1 LRIAVSDPQRINE
14 ILILAPEGRDAAVL
28 RSLLDEVGISAS
40 VDADGKALFCAIE
53 TGSAA
58 GAILTDEALTAV
70 GLGELRAAMDR
81 QPTWSDFPL
90 IVLARHGGGMK
101 SNIRGI
107 EESLNATLL
116 ERPLHPASLVS
127 AARSAIRARC
137 RQRLAAEHLLQL
149 ELARQELRALASTLE
164 DKVQERTRDLAL
176 ANDRL
181 TAEIAERERTESRL
195 VQAQKME
202 AIGQLTGG
210 LAHDFNNLLTA
221 VVGSLDLLLRRT
233 DDERLRRLARNALEA
248 GQRGAELTSQLLA
261 FSRKQR
267 LTPAAL
273 SPNELIRRMGDLLE
287 RTIGPRVKIEARL
300 EPHVWHALADP
311 TQFEVMVLNLAINA
325 RDAMPDGG
333 TLIIETSNVTVG
345 NGNPVP
351 DLSCGEYVAIAVSD
365 TGTGMSREVQA
376 RAFEPF
382 FTTKQPGQGTGLGLS
397 QLYGFAK
404 QSGGTV
410 RIKSK
415 VGEGTIVTIYLP
427 RTNGRPGQPDSCATT
442 SPQSGRLPVLVVDDD
457 DAVREV
463 CTAMLEDIGW
473 SVVPASGGEDA
484 LAKLDGCEFAAILTD
499 VAMPGMSGVEFAGRV
514 RMRCPDVPILF
525 ASGYA
530 DLESFGAQLKNE
542 IVLKKPYRLSDL
554 GDRLAGLVDSAASMA
569 ATERAAPS

>member
-1 LRIAVSDPQRINE
+1 MSDQERINE

-28 RSLLDEVGISAS
+28 RSLLEEAGIAAS
-40 VDADGKALFCAIE
+40 IDGDGKPLFEAIE

-58 GAILTDEALTAV
+58 GAILTDEALTSV
-70 GLGELRAAMDR
+70 GLSELRAAMER

-90 IVLARHGGGMK
+90 IVLARHGGSMK
-101 SNIRGI
+101 GSIREI

-127 AARSAIRARC
+127 AARSAIRTRS
-137 RQRLAAEHLLQL
+137 RQRLAASHLQEL
-149 ELARQELRALASTLE
+149 EQARQELRALASTLE
-164 DKVQERTRDLAL
+164 DKVDERTRDLAL

-267 LTPAAL
+267 LIPTAL
-273 SPNELIRRMGDLLE
+273 FPNELIRRMQDLLE
-287 RTIGPRVKIEARL
+287 RTIGPHVKIDTRL
-300 EPHVWHALADP
+300 EPEVWHALADP

-325 RDAMPDGG
+325 RDAMPGGG
-333 TLIIETSNVTVG
+333 TLTIETSNVTVG
-345 NGNPVP
+345 EANPVP
-351 DLSCGEYVAIAVSD
+351 DLSPGEYVAIAVSD
-365 TGTGMSREVQA
+365 TGTGMTREVLA
-376 RAFEPF
+376 KAFEPF

-415 VGEGTIVTIYLP
+415 VGDGTTVTIYLP
-427 RTNGRPGQPDSCATT
+427 RTDSQPDHHDSSATT
-442 SPQSGRLPVLVVDDD
+442 LPQTGRRPVLVVDDD

-463 CTAMLEDIGW
+463 CAAMLEDIGW
-473 SVVPASGGEDA
+473 RVVPASGGEDA
-484 LAKLDGCEFAAILTD
+484 LAKLDGCEFAALLTD
-499 VAMPGMSGVEFAGRV
+499 VAMPGMSGVELAGRA
-514 RMRCPDVPILF
+514 RMRCPDLPILF

-530 DLESFGAQLKNE
+530 DLDSFGAQLRNE
-542 IVLKKPYRLSDL
+542 IVLKKPYRLSEL
-554 GDRLAGLVDSAASMA
+554 GDRLAALVDSAAATA
-569 ATERAAPS
+569 AARQVAPS

>member
-1 LRIAVSDPQRINE
+1 VSDEERIND
-14 ILILAPEGRDAAVL
+14 ILILAPEGRDAVVL
-28 RSLLDEVGISAS
+28 RSLLEEVGIAAS
-40 VDADGKALFCAIE
+40 IDADGKALFDAIE
-53 TGSAA
+53 TGLAA
-58 GAILTDEALTAV
+58 GAILTDEALTRV
-70 GLGELRAAMDR
+70 GLGELRAAMER

-90 IVLARHGGGMK
+90 IVLARHGGSLN

-127 AARSAIRARC
+127 AARSAIRSRS
-137 RQRLAAEHLLQL
+137 RQRLAADHLQQL

-164 DKVQERTRDLAL
+164 DKVHERTRDLAL

-248 GQRGAELTSQLLA
+248 GERGAELTSQLLA

-267 LTPAAL
+267 LTPTAL
-273 SPNELIRRMGDLLE
+273 FPNELIGRMGDMLE
-287 RTIGPRVKIEARL
+287 RTIGPRITIETRL
-300 EPHVWHALADP
+300 EPEVWHALADP

-325 RDAMPDGG
+325 RDAMPEGG
-333 TLIIETSNVTVG
+333 TLSIETSNVTVG
-345 NGNPVP
+345 SDNAIP
-351 DLSCGEYVAIAVSD
+351 DLAPGEYVAIAVSD
-365 TGTGMSREVQA
+365 TGTGMTREVQA
-376 RAFEPF
+376 KAFEPF

-410 RIKSK
+410 RIKSV
-415 VGEGTIVTIYLP
+415 VGEGTTVTIYLP
-427 RTNGRPGQPDSCATT
+427 RTDGRPGHSPRSVAT
-442 SPQSGRLPVLVVDDD
+442 SLQSGRRPVLVVDDD

-473 SVVPASGGEDA
+473 RVVPASGGEDA
-484 LAKLDGCEFAAILTD
+484 LAKLDGCDFAAILTD
-499 VAMPGMSGVEFAGRV
+499 VAMPGMSGVELAGRA
-514 RMRCPDVPILF
+514 RKRCPELPILF

-530 DLESFGAQLKNE
+530 DLESFGAQLSNE
-542 IVLKKPYRLSDL
+542 IVLKKPYRLSEL
-554 GDRLAGLVDSAASMA
+554 GDRLANLVDSKADS
-569 ATERAAPS
+569 RAPAP